1 MLCIVMWITSVIEM
15 LRQAFLTVI
24 DCNLLKPWTKTNFFS
39 LSLLFFFIS
48 VVVTAM
54 DQQLIQHFFVS
65 CICGPSDHLVSV
77 FLLYDGW
84 WPFRHEIQ
92 FFLGL
97 KEHKKRCITILD
109 QGHVSY
115 QIVNPAKD
123 QEMQVSLRLQT
134 PAHISLGLF
143 HLPYA

>member
-1 MLCIVMWITSVIEM
+1 MLYVVMWITSVIEM
-15 LRQAFLTVI
+15 LPQAFLTVI
-24 DCNLLKPWTKTNFFS
+24 DCNLLKPWTKTNFSS
-39 LSLLFFFIS
+39 LSFFFLS
-48 VVVTAM
+48 VVVTVM
-54 DQQLIQHFFVS
+54 DQQLIQHSFVS

-84 WPFRHEIQ
+84 WPLRHEIQ

-97 KEHKKRCITILD
+97 KKHKKRCITTLN

-123 QEMQVSLRLQT
+123 QEIKTSLRLQT

-143 HLPYA
+143 YLPYA